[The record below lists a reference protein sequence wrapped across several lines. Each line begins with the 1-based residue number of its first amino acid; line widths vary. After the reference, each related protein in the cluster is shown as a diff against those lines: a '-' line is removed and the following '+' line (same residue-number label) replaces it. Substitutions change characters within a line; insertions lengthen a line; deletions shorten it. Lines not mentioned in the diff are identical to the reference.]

1 MTHISQ
7 LMFLE
12 IDLKILIREWYW
24 LRSTRLL
31 TFDHQLNCLKS
42 GGKSEEFALNTSWG
56 LGVASR
62 GEFLEEVAPED
73 TRIPPTPLYQLE
85 INRGTPPLSLSL
97 SLSLLRDC
105 CSLKARACRPSQQ
118 QIGSSTELPTQTSLQ
133 TSSSGWLRAATRRR
147 TSTPSWRTT
156 RPT

>member
-1 MTHISQ
+1 MEGACPLPKKVVLSQNWIWRLTHISQ

-12 IDLKILIREWYW
+12 VDLQILIREWYW

-62 GEFLEEVAPED
+62 GEFLEEVAPGLGD
-73 TRIPPTPLYQLE
+73 TRIPQPLF
-85 INRGTPPLSLSL
+85 IS
-97 SLSLLRDC
+97 
-105 CSLKARACRPSQQ
+105 
-118 QIGSSTELPTQTSLQ
+118 
-133 TSSSGWLRAATRRR
+133 
-147 TSTPSWRTT
+147 
-156 RPT
+156 